1 MHLISLSQSF
11 ASGNRQNNIRQQN
24 NELKMTYN
32 LALSEGIIGLHYLEA
47 DNLIGDD
54 HEGTVDG
61 VHPSDLGML
70 RLADKIQSAI
80 EEILKP

>member
-1 MHLISLSQSF
+1 MHLIFPQSELY
-11 ASGNRQNNIRQQN
+11 SGNRNSSIRQQN
-24 NELKMTYN
+24 DELKLVFN
-32 LALSEGIIGLHYLEA
+32 QALSEGIIGLHYLEA

-80 EEILKP
+80 EKILKP